1 MPKMAKNGQKCPKK
15 NQLKKRWK
23 LPDPPP
29 PKMEIKLIR
38 KINLRKDGNRR
49 TPPQRWK
56 ISIFSYLKASLTYIC
71 IVLINQPLVQSAD
84 PLPSPAVPGHPL
96 LLRPAVLDEQQV
108 DLQVTKG
115 PVIGVTEAL

>member
-1 MPKMAKNGQKCPKK
+1 MFGGGTKMDVFHLFLFEGFPY
-15 NQLKKRWK
+15 
-23 LPDPPP
+23 
-29 PKMEIKLIR
+29 IR
-38 KINLRKDGNRR
+38 
-49 TPPQRWK
+49 
-56 ISIFSYLKASLTYIC
+56 